1 MWFPFFETGLEQPT
15 GRFWQT
21 DRRERTNMHHR
32 VDAVTTA
39 SYPFA
44 HQQTTHASKPHLNGL
59 SRRSGAIGSRG
70 GLSLLLYS
78 PAQDGKHIKCFPLRA
93 ELATNLTR
101 PGPRW
106 PQTCQKGTGLFWS
119 VLSGDMPRARLST
132 IQIIRKLNRLSDKI
146 ATRTNQPFCYSRRG
160 PRVKFIASSARA
172 GEHLMCSPCEQDC
185 RAGNFTRGPR
195 RE

>member
-44 HQQTTHASKPHLNGL
+44 HQQTTHASKPHLNL
-59 SRRSGAIGSRG
+59 CIPPVWAIGGRG

-93 ELATNLTR
+93 ELATNSTR
-101 PGPRW
+101 ASRPRR
-106 PQTCQKGTGLFWS
+106 PSRRDRKTFSKKLLRGGQTS
-119 VLSGDMPRARLST
+119 VYTNPRSARE
-132 IQIIRKLNRLSDKI
+132 RKQ
-146 ATRTNQPFCYSRRG
+146 TRTTAWGVSSVWLERRPVTSEVAGSSPVLPANAIKATSSDVAFC
-160 PRVKFIASSARA
+160 V
-172 GEHLMCSPCEQDC
+172 
-185 RAGNFTRGPR
+185 
-195 RE
+195 

>member
-39 SYPFA
+39 SYPIV
-44 HQQTTHASKPHLNGL
+44 HQQTTHASKPHLNRSIPPVWSQRARHGL
-59 SRRSGAIGSRG
+59 SF
-70 GLSLLLYS
+70 LLYS

-106 PQTCQKGTGLFWS
+106 PQTCQKGTGLFWAG
-119 VLSGDMPRARLST
+119 LSEDIPEEKVST
-132 IQIIRKLNRLSDKI
+132 IQEKRKLNRPSDKI
-146 ATRTNQPFCYSRRG
+146 ASITHQPFCCSRRG
-160 PRVKFIASSARA
+160 PRVKVIASSART
-172 GEHLMCSPCEQDC
+172 GGHLMWPPS
-185 RAGNFTRGPR
+185 
-195 RE
+195 